1 MPFDNE
7 LEISVEQIEE
17 NYVAMQDS
25 VYMINADILKILTD
39 ERKDRINRNIEHLEL
54 MLSKEYW
61 TDEAMPQVHAAI
73 AAGKAYLN
81 QL

>member
-61 TDEAMPQVHAAI
+61 TDEDMTQVHAAI
-73 AAGKAYLN
+73 AAGKEYLKA
-81 QL
+81 

>member
-25 VYMINADILKILTD
+25 VYMINADILKILKD

-61 TDEAMPQVHAAI
+61 TDEDMTAVHAAI
-73 AAGKAYLN
+73 AAGKEYLKA
-81 QL
+81 